1 MSASYA
7 LTDEAELLRQVQT
20 DFLFT
25 SAALGMTQLAA
36 RAGLPTR
43 AYQFDFVPPDQRATK
58 PGADHCADRLFWL
71 GQSPSADTESRALAR
86 TMSGW
91 MLNYVRSDDP
101 NGPGLPPW
109 PASQDGRTNPL
120 VIGQHIAATPDFR
133 ARQLA
138 TWFDKW
144 QRESSQSFG
153 WTPTP

>member
-1 MSASYA
+1 
-7 LTDEAELLRQVQT
+7 
-20 DFLFT
+20 
-25 SAALGMTQLAA
+25 
-36 RAGLPTR
+36 
-43 AYQFDFVPPDQRATK
+43 VPPDQRATK

-71 GQSPSADTESRALAR
+71 GQSPSVDAESRALAR

-91 MLNYVRSDDP
+91 MLNYVRSGDP

-120 VIGQHIAATPDFR
+120 VIGQHIAAAPDFR

-138 TWFDKW
+138 PWFDKW
-144 QRESSQSFG
+144 QRESGQSFG